1 MIIKVLTENRKI
13 KYVVPSGT
21 DAEEFVANY
30 HSLNEVSYKVD
41 DQPFVGSNFISEYI
55 WGDYEEEV
63 VYADCQLCIDGV
75 HVNEITDEFVKAN
88 IKYNDCQFHN
98 RWKYTVN
105 LDMEQASKQ
114 MEQDGL

>member
-63 VYADCQLCIDGV
+63 VYANCQLCIDGV
-75 HVNEITDEFVKAN
+75 HVNESTIDN
-88 IKYNDCQFHN
+88 IIKQD
-98 RWKYTVN
+98 N
-105 LDMEQASKQ
+105 LMAQMEQASKQ